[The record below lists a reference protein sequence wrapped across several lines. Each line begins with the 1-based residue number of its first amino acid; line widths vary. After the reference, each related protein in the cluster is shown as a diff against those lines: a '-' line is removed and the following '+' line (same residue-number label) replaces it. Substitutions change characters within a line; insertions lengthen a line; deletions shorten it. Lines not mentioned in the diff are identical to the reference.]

1 MFTSKRHNNAN
12 GATVF
17 LWENRLT
24 STISTV
30 DRTTKDGYAH
40 LYRTLGEN
48 FKETGEVTTLSRLRQ
63 LIHDEGDD

>member
-1 MFTSKRHNNAN
+1 MFTFKRHNNAD

-17 LWENRLT
+17 LWENRLA
-24 STISTV
+24 STIFTV

-48 FKETGEVTTLSRLRQ
+48 FKEIDEVNYTLSSEAAHSRRRR
-63 LIHDEGDD
+63 